1 MAGRSVLTVFCAL
14 AALAGLGY
22 ANWYA
27 AETGI
32 DVSAIAPPAQSA
44 GASPNP
50 GQGIGENEVMINDL
64 KETLARPLFNST
76 RRPDPPVAAATPPAP
91 ETPVA
96 AAPAALP
103 AVSEHLQLLGMMRQG
118 QGKAR
123 ALIRVENAATAA
135 WFDVGAEIGG
145 WRLREIGGD
154 HVVVESGGQRSKLA
168 LHPGT
173 GAGPAAH

>member
-1 MAGRSVLTVFCAL
+1 MAGRGAFNVLCAL
-14 AALAGLGY
+14 AALGGLGL

-27 AETGI
+27 ANTGI
-32 DVSAIAPPAQSA
+32 DVSAIVPAPQSA
-44 GASPNP
+44 GASQNP
-50 GQGIGENEVMINDL
+50 SQGIGEKELMISEL
-64 KETLARPLFNST
+64 KDTLARPLFNST
-76 RRPDPPVAAATPPAP
+76 RRPDPPGAAATPPAP
-91 ETPVA
+91 EAPVA

-123 ALIRVENAATAA
+123 ALIRVENATSAA

-145 WRLREIGGD
+145 WRLSEIAGD

-168 LHPGT
+168 LYPEKSP
-173 GAGPAAH
+173 GPAPH